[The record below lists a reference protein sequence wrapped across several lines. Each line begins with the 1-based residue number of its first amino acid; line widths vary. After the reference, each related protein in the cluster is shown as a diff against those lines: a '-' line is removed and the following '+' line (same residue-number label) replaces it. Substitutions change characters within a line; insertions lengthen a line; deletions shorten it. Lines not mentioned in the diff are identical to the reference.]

1 MGLFQGTWPQ
11 FTSVSAVNCTLSLS
25 TQPANINKVSVFGQV
40 KMASTDGAHQPPNDL
55 HAENMV
61 PLGNLDVNSWWTA
74 LQDDSILAS
83 YDADCLQHIFSRLEL
98 LDAMRLAFTCRR
110 LYYHFKESQKR
121 TKALNLTMGK
131 RKSSLELLAPTE
143 DFFVGKSFSS
153 IARQFTATFA
163 SLRSLTV
170 STTLHPDNFET
181 LLNQLN
187 ALPLLTTL
195 GLQVTQFG
203 YNMTDINNYIT
214 RQMLDFFWPPLAQLQ
229 HPALRHLTLHLD
241 AQSNDSYEIPPLQI
255 LRQLTSFTFVHTRPQ
270 LSVIHKVIEAL
281 RKENYGV
288 HLIPGIGACIELTLF
303 KNGEF
308 HTVSIKPELLP
319 FITFLDVTIGWSGI
333 PLLKPDNYEPSL
345 ASLFCCLPQ
354 MRNLRKIK
362 LRVNLKSLTGTD
374 YPSFLTAISS
384 LPLLEK
390 FFMETNWAHFPSNPH
405 PVWPSTALPVLPR
418 VRHLSLALF
427 SNDHINVVEKLHLM
441 HCFPEL
447 QQLCCGFYHISEC
460 NCKNIKGPQFHIC
473 GQELVRGLLE
483 FIPEKIVKKIEFM
496 FNREF
501 YFSSLENLMEESRR
515 KEQLKVANR
524 LLADRD
530 RECFQLRAKNE
541 LLKKQLAQTELA
553 LRKAKTHAKKSERL

>member
-1 MGLFQGTWPQ
+1 
-11 FTSVSAVNCTLSLS
+11 
-25 TQPANINKVSVFGQV
+25 
-40 KMASTDGAHQPPNDL
+40 
-55 HAENMV
+55 
-61 PLGNLDVNSWWTA
+61 
-74 LQDDSILAS
+74 
-83 YDADCLQHIFSRLEL
+83 
-98 LDAMRLAFTCRR
+98 
-110 LYYHFKESQKR
+110 
-121 TKALNLTMGK
+121 MGK

-384 LPLLEK
+384 LPLLDELCLK
-390 FFMETNWAHFPSNPH
+390 INWVDYMIYSPI
-405 PVWPSTALPVLPR
+405 VWPSTALPVFPK
-418 VRHLSLALF
+418 VRHLSLVL
-427 SNDHINVVEKLHLM
+427 SSSDHTNFVEKLHLM

-447 QQLCCGFYHISEC
+447 QQLCCRFYHGTEC
-460 NCKNIKGPQFHIC
+460 NESIKRPQFHIC
-473 GQELVRGLLE
+473 GQELARGLLE
-483 FIPEKIVKKIEFM
+483 LIPEKIVKRIEFI
-496 FNREF
+496 FNGEF
-501 YFSSLENLMEESRR
+501 YFSSLEDLMAESRM

-530 RECFQLRAKNE
+530 GECAQLRATNE
-541 LLKKQLAQTELA
+541 LLKAQLAQTDAA
-553 LRKAKTHAKKSERL
+553 LRESQTQVHSLIAKQLSLEENITKLQTEQIDYLGKAKAKGAQ